1 MRWRRNRGHPVNDVR
16 HEARPLGYHLGPMP
30 DPSAPRSLPQPA
42 ALPEPEIRTVMPSSA
57 SLNSR
62 RCPTCEGRFPADFRV
77 CPRDAIPLEDAP
89 EGEDPLLGQVLAES
103 YEVMRVLGEGGM
115 GRVYE
120 ARHTRLTGKRFAVKL
135 LYPDLARQ
143 PEVVTRFQRE
153 AEAASGISHPNVLDV
168 HDVNVTADGQPYIVS
183 ELLRGEE
190 LGEYLERAGKLPIAD
205 AVRIVRQI
213 CRALAAAH
221 DTGVVHRD
229 VKPENVFLT
238 GDVSKLET
246 ATVKVIDFG
255 ISKVAQAGGEAL
267 TKTGVVMGT
276 PDYMA
281 PEQARGDKVDKRA
294 DVYAVG
300 AILYRALTGKK
311 PFEGLDPMATLTA
324 VLVQEPGRPTV
335 VNPDV
340 PLALELVIQRA
351 MAKDPKDR
359 YQSMT
364 ELERE
369 LSGFDPELLSRP
381 SAAPPP
387 ESILPPD
394 PHAKTV
400 VKRPSPRQARATM
413 EQTQQSVRVAR
424 PGLLVFSGLG
434 FAWLIANVAVAVG
447 GVIRLSRGETSDL
460 SQVEAVLSI
469 VGVTAALVTPLVL
482 WIRHLARDVWPSTPR
497 SLELMA
503 RLRGTVLYS
512 AAAYGIAALT
522 VELAFAV
529 VERRSAMVAR
539 PAWALFTFVIA
550 LGTSVVSW
558 LMLSAR
564 RR

>member
-1 MRWRRNRGHPVNDVR
+1 VTTP
-16 HEARPLGYHLGPMP
+16 E
-30 DPSAPRSLPQPA
+30 PRSA
-42 ALPEPEIRTVMPSSA
+42 MGSISTRV
-57 SLNSR
+57 SR
-62 RCPTCEGRFPADFRV
+62 RCPVCDGRFPADFRV
-77 CPRDAIPLEDAP
+77 CPRDAVPLEDAP
-89 EGEDPLLGQVLAES
+89 EDEDPLVGQVLAES
-103 YEVMRVLGEGGM
+103 YEVTRMVGEGGM

-135 LYPDLARQ
+135 LHPDLARQ

-153 AEAASGISHPNVLDV
+153 AEAASGISHPNVLGV
-168 HDVNVTADGQPYIVS
+168 HDVNVTLDGQPYIVS
-183 ELLRGEE
+183 ELLEGEE
-190 LGEYLERAGKLPIAD
+190 LGDYLERVGKLPVAE

-213 CRALAAAH
+213 CRALGAAH
-221 DTGVVHRD
+221 ATGVVHRD

-238 GDVSKLET
+238 GDT
-246 ATVKVIDFG
+246 AKPESSTVKVIDFG
-255 ISKVAQAGGEAL
+255 ISKVAQSGGESL

-281 PEQARGDKVDKRA
+281 PEQARGDRVDARA
-294 DVYAVG
+294 DIYAVG

-340 PLALELVIQRA
+340 PLHLELVIQHA

-359 YQSMT
+359 YQSMA

-369 LSGFDPELLSRP
+369 LAGFDPELMSRP
-381 SAAPPP
+381 STAPPL
-387 ESILPPD
+387 ESIPPD
-394 PHAKTV
+394 PNAKTV
-400 VKRPSPRQARATM
+400 VRRPSPRALRASM

-424 PGLLVFSGLG
+424 PGLLLFSGLG
-434 FAWLIANVAVAVG
+434 FAWLLANVAVAVG
-447 GVIRLSRGETSDL
+447 GVIRLMRGENSDL

-503 RLRGTVLYS
+503 QLRGTVLYS
-512 AAAYGIAALT
+512 AAAYGIAALA
-522 VELAFAV
+522 VELVFAV
-529 VERRSAMVAR
+529 IERRSALIAR
-539 PAWALFTFVIA
+539 PIWALLTFVVA
-550 LGTSVVSW
+550 MATAVTSW
-558 LMLSAR
+558 LMLRSR

>member
-1 MRWRRNRGHPVNDVR
+1 
-16 HEARPLGYHLGPMP
+16 MP
-30 DPSAPRSLPQPA
+30 DPSAPRPA
-42 ALPEPEIRTVMPSSA
+42 PAPGALPEVPTTPEPRSAMSSI
-57 SLNSR
+57 STRVSR
-62 RCPTCEGRFPADFRV
+62 RCPVCDARFPADFRV
-77 CPRDAIPLEDAP
+77 CPRDAVPLDDAP
-89 EGEDPLLGQVLAES
+89 EDEDPLLGQVLAES
-103 YEVMRVLGEGGM
+103 YEVTRMVGEGGM

-135 LYPDLARQ
+135 LHPDLARQ

-153 AEAASGISHPNVLDV
+153 AEAASGISHPNVLGV
-168 HDVNVTADGQPYIVS
+168 HDVNVTLDGQPYIVS
-183 ELLRGEE
+183 ELLEGEE
-190 LGEYLERAGKLPIAD
+190 LGDYLERVGKVPVGE

-221 DTGVVHRD
+221 ETGVVHRD

-238 GDVSKLET
+238 GDVRKPESSS
-246 ATVKVIDFG
+246 VKVIDFG
-255 ISKVAQAGGEAL
+255 ISKVAQSGGESL

-281 PEQARGDKVDKRA
+281 PEQARGDRVDSRA
-294 DVYAVG
+294 DIYAVG

-381 SAAPPP
+381 STAPPD
-387 ESILPPD
+387 SLPPD
-394 PHAKTV
+394 PSAKTV
-400 VKRPSPRQARATM
+400 VRRPSPRALRASL

-424 PGLLVFSGLG
+424 PGLLLFSGLG
-434 FAWLIANVAVAVG
+434 FAWLLANVAVAIG
-447 GVIRLSRGETSDL
+447 GVIRLVRGDASDL

-469 VGVTAALVTPLVL
+469 FGVTAALVTPLVL
-482 WIRHLARDVWPSTPR
+482 WIRHLSRDVWPSTPK

-503 RLRGTVLYS
+503 QLRGTVLYS
-512 AAAYGIAALT
+512 AAAYGIAALAIQ
-522 VELAFAV
+522 LALSV
-529 VERRSAMVAR
+529 IERRSALTAR
-539 PAWALFTFVIA
+539 PVWTLLTFVVA
-550 LGTSVVSW
+550 LATAVTSW
-558 LMLSAR
+558 LMLRSR
-564 RR
+564 RK

>member
-1 MRWRRNRGHPVNDVR
+1 
-16 HEARPLGYHLGPMP
+16 MP
-30 DPSAPRSLPQPA
+30 DPSAPRPQMVPVYP
-42 ALPEPEIRTVMPSSA
+42 PEPKPRTVMPSSV
-57 SLNSR
+57 SLSR
-62 RCPTCEGRFPADFRV
+62 RCTTCGGRFPADFRV
-77 CPRDAIPLEDAP
+77 CPRDAVPLEDAP
-89 EGEDPLLGQVLAES
+89 EDEDPLLGQVLADT
-103 YEVMRVLGEGGM
+103 YVVTRVLGEGGM

-120 ARHTRLTGKRFAVKL
+120 AKHTRISSKRFAVKF

-153 AEAASGISHPNVLDV
+153 AEAASGISHPNVVGV
-168 HDVNVTADGQPYIVS
+168 HDVNVTPEGQPYIVA
-183 ELLRGEE
+183 ELLQGEE
-190 LGEYLERAGKLPIAD
+190 LGDYLERAGKLPLAD

-213 CRALAAAH
+213 CKALGAAH
-221 DTGVVHRD
+221 ETGVVHRD

-238 GDVSKLET
+238 GDVSRLET

-281 PEQARGDKVDKRA
+281 PEQARGDRVDKRA

-311 PFEGLDPMATLTA
+311 PFEGLDAMATLTA

-359 YQSMT
+359 YQSMA

-369 LSGFDPELLSRP
+369 LAAFDPELLSRP

-387 ESILPPD
+387 SSPPD
-394 PHAKTV
+394 PSAQTV
-400 VKRPSPRQARATM
+400 VKRLSPRQVRASL

-424 PGLLVFSGLG
+424 PGLLAFSGLG
-434 FAWLIANVAVAVG
+434 FAWLVANVAVAVG
-447 GVIRLSRGETSDL
+447 GVIRLTRGDTSDL

-469 VGVTAALVTPLVL
+469 LGVTAALVTPLVL
-482 WIRHLARDVWPSTPR
+482 WVRHLARDVWPSTPK

-512 AAAYGIAALT
+512 AAAYGIAALV
-522 VELAFAV
+522 VELGFAII
-529 VERRSAMVAR
+529 ERRSAMIAR
-539 PAWALFTFVIA
+539 PVWALFMFVVG
-550 LGTSVVSW
+550 LGTAVVSW

-564 RR
+564 KR